1 MNELRE
7 QRVRTVLRVTVVV
20 IATLGLASIV
30 LGALPGSTADPHY
43 LPFMTWL
50 LAPGLVV
57 FLHPK
62 IGFAV
67 AWSAL
72 AWFGTAMYVSA
83 QGPGAAAPRTWV
95 AEVMPYLVGPAMFL
109 LLVVLPLTSIVH
121 AVATRVADAR
131 DAKLAQPPLPTA
143 RIHRGI

>member
-20 IATLGLASIV
+20 IATLGLTSIV
-30 LGALPGSTADPHY
+30 LGALPGSTANRHF
-43 LPFMTWL
+43 LPFMMWL

-83 QGPGAAAPRTWV
+83 QGPGSSVPRTWV

-109 LLVVLPLTSIVH
+109 LLVVLPLTSLVH
-121 AVATRVADAR
+121 AFATRVADAR
-131 DAKLAQPPLPTA
+131 AERLAQPPLPPA
-143 RIHRGI
+143 RLVRH